1 VAVCIPSRTW
11 TPRTSPRS
19 VPQLA
24 GAFIAAWSA
33 TVKTEVRQPMNVN
46 ERLEWIWAALGV
58 AVFVAFAALCAGV
71 LLRLAVAFLGRGF
84 SLRWVGGHSG
94 NTSRVN
100 ARLSEPNRRPRV

>member
-1 VAVCIPSRTW
+1 MKTATLIALAVLVVGSALASMSVAVCIPSRL
-11 TPRTSPRS
+11 RGPRS

-58 AVFVAFAALCAGV
+58 AVSVAFAALCAAYFCG
-71 LLRLAVAFLGRGF
+71 
-84 SLRWVGGHSG
+84 W
-94 NTSRVN
+94 
-100 ARLSEPNRRPRV
+100 LSPS